1 MFESAAPLVEEFAE
15 LEASM
20 SDPAVHADL
29 ARARRIGRRYAELT
43 PIVKSLEEYQ
53 RLSDD
58 LAAARE
64 LAADDASF
72 VAEASALEA
81 FRGATA
87 TDPRAW
93 FAVGWL
99 SARQEA
105 STRASQKALRRIAK
119 APRFWKRQG

>member
-1 MFESAAPLVEEFAE
+1 MV
-15 LEASM
+15 
-20 SDPAVHADL
+20 
-29 ARARRIGRRYAELT
+29 
-43 PIVKSLEEYQ
+43 LEERGGY
-53 RLSDD
+53 SCVGGFSTMED
-58 LAAARE
+58 
-64 LAADDASF
+64 
-72 VAEASALEA
+72 ALEA

-99 SARQEA
+99 RARQEA